1 MNSEEVKMEAESIID
16 DSEVQPEQGYTPQ
29 QPHKQ
34 MAAPDKQQESILLNR
49 NQVTLASIT

>member
-16 DSEVQPEQGYTPQ
+16 DSEVQLEQGYTPLQ
-29 QPHKQ
+29 RHKQ
-34 MAAPDKQQESILLNR
+34 MAAPDKQQETIMLNR